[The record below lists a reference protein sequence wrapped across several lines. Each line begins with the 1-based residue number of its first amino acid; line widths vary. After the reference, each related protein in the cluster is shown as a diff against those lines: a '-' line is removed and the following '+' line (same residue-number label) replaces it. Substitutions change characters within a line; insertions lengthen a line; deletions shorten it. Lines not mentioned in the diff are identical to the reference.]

1 MAELKRFFT
10 KYIRDAVKS
19 QYAKKNFCEICN
31 ADEELEFHHY
41 SSMSVLVNNW
51 QRKNKIVIETAE
63 EAFLHRD
70 KFIEEHLKEI
80 YDDTVTLCKKH
91 HKKLHIIYG
100 KSPTLVTAAKQAR
113 WVQKQKDKH
122 ELV

>member
-19 QYAKKNFCEICN
+19 QYKKKGYCEICGTVE
-31 ADEELEFHHY
+31 DLEFHHF
-41 SSMSVLVNNW
+41 SSLSILVNNW
-51 QRKNKIVIETAE
+51 QKKNKIIIETAE

-80 YDDTVTLCKKH
+80 YDDTATLCKSH
-91 HKKLHIIYG
+91 HKKLHVIYG
-100 KSPTLVTAAKQAR
+100 KSPALATSAKQAR